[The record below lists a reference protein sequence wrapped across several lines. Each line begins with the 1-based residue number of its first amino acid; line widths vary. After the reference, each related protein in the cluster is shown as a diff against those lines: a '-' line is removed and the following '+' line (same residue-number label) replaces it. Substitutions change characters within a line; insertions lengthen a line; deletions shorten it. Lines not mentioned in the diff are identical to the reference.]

1 MQRCSRDLLSRDE
14 GPDAETR
21 RRSDRAA
28 PAAGRVKALLKRRDR
43 IVARIDTLVKERGEN
58 LVLY

>member
-1 MQRCSRDLLSRDE
+1 MKALT
-14 GPDAETR
+14 AETVA
-21 RRSDRAA
+21 SATA
-28 PAAGRVKALLKRRDR
+28 PHLLPGEIKALLKRRDR